1 MIVLASASAA
11 RRAMLNAAGVAFS
24 VDVAAVDEDAVKQS
38 LRRETGNPARAA
50 ETLAELKAVRVSARH
65 PGQLVIGADQMLDC
79 GGVWFDKPGS
89 LDEARRQLQALR
101 HHTHRLTSAVVAVR
115 DGRRV
120 WYHADHALLSMRNFT
135 DAFLDIYLTSLG
147 DAALANTYHVIELD
161 PRRWPKVNAAGGRA
175 FADFLVAPDTQEAIR
190 TFGVDRLG
198 QALFFPD
205 AGRPDRD

>member
-147 DAALANTYHVIELD
+147 DAALASVGAYQLEGLGAQLFL
-161 PRRWPKVNAAGGRA
+161 KVEGDFFTVLGLPLLPLL
-175 FADFLVAPDTQEAIR
+175 DFLREN
-190 TFGVDRLG
+190 GELSS
-198 QALFFPD
+198 
-205 AGRPDRD
+205 